1 MNLFKK
7 KILPT
12 DNAKLEVLSKKGGLL
27 EIVSKLKSATK
38 NINTVLTTIAITI
51 IAFSATESYLL
62 CTLLFGAA
70 LVVSHIYH
78 NAIIELTEQG
88 GAWNYAFVAVMFC
101 FAFYLDSNATYKL
114 AESTVTY
121 KAQKTDIN
129 PNRSLFLSRKEEAA
143 KAYADAVS
151 ATTTIDAQMQAI
163 RQKWAAVSVQNQ
175 WTAAQLAKELK
186 PLTNKKTA
194 ILEQAAQN
202 RDNRI
207 ADADN
212 TFRKQEERVNLLND
226 LEASKQEASEEFAA
240 KGGKFISTV
249 LLLIVIFCAY
259 KEKQLNE
266 ECGVIVEYTAKE
278 GGEID
283 GFDAIGYSMSLL
295 FNNIL
300 ISIGNIIMPKKLL
313 VFNGEYKKRNSTNT
327 NTATQTQQVQ
337 TQTQPNT
344 TQNAVTQPNTTQNIA
359 QTQRNVSNTQTQ
371 TQKNTV
377 PMFEYDGTL
386 FTYEKARNYLN
397 TYRNRHYL
405 HYELLKKLI
414 GDVAANNGNTLSYTH
429 GKSNYTFNSID
440 EAEKRMQAELAKYN
454 VKVLGLKEA
463 AEEAGYT
470 VKEGKSKN
478 GNTIFVFYY
487 NGKEL

>member
-27 EIVSKLKSATK
+27 EIVSKLKNATK
-38 NINTVLTTIAITI
+38 NINTILTTIAITI
-51 IAFSATESYLL
+51 IGFSATESYLL

-194 ILEQAAQN
+194 ILEQAAQK

-300 ISIGNIIMPKKLL
+300 ISVGNLILPKKLL
-313 VFNGEYKKRNSTNT
+313 VFDGEYKKRKQEQIFIEQKQDAPSVTEQPKTDEKQKQIVLVMPKTDENLEKTVIQPKTEKTENSRAAAKTEN
-327 NTATQTQQVQ
+327 
-337 TQTQPNT
+337 
-344 TQNAVTQPNTTQNIA
+344 
-359 QTQRNVSNTQTQ
+359 S
-371 TQKNTV
+371 V
-377 PMFEYDGTL
+377 PLIEYEGK
-386 FTYEKARNYLN
+386 TYGYDTIRNYMRIYFGRKK
-397 TYRNRHYL
+397 TDRVE
-405 HYELLKKLI
+405 ELK
-414 GDVAANNGNTLSYTH
+414 
-429 GKSNYTFNSID
+429 
-440 EAEKRMQAELAKYN
+440 Q
-454 VKVLGLKEA
+454 A
-463 AEEAGYT
+463 AETAGYT
-470 VKEGKSKN
+470 VEEGTSKN
-478 GNTIFVFYY
+478 GNTIFIFTY
-487 NGKEL
+487 NGKKL

>member
-51 IAFSATESYLL
+51 IGFSATESYLL

-114 AESTVTY
+114 AENTVTY

-194 ILEQAAQN
+194 ILEQAAQK

-300 ISIGNIIMPKKLL
+300 ISVGNLILPKKLL
-313 VFNGEYKKRNSTNT
+313 VFDGEYKKRKQEQIFIEQKQDAPSVTEQPKTDEKQKQIVLVMPKTDENLEKTVIQPKTEKTENSRAAAKTEN
-327 NTATQTQQVQ
+327 
-337 TQTQPNT
+337 
-344 TQNAVTQPNTTQNIA
+344 
-359 QTQRNVSNTQTQ
+359 S
-371 TQKNTV
+371 V
-377 PMFEYDGTL
+377 PLIEYEGK
-386 FTYEKARNYLN
+386 TYGYDTIRNYMRIYFGRKK
-397 TYRNRHYL
+397 TDRVE
-405 HYELLKKLI
+405 ELK
-414 GDVAANNGNTLSYTH
+414 
-429 GKSNYTFNSID
+429 
-440 EAEKRMQAELAKYN
+440 Q
-454 VKVLGLKEA
+454 A
-463 AEEAGYT
+463 AETAGYT
-470 VKEGKSKN
+470 VEEGTSKN
-478 GNTIFVFYY
+478 GNTIFIFTY
-487 NGKEL
+487 NGKKL

>member
-51 IAFSATESYLL
+51 IGFSATESYLL

-114 AESTVTY
+114 AENTVTY

-194 ILEQAAQN
+194 ILEQAAQK

-212 TFRKQEERVNLLND
+212 TFRKQEERVNSLND
-226 LEASKQEASEEFAA
+226 LETSKQEASEEFAA

-300 ISIGNIIMPKKLL
+300 ISVGNLILPKKLL
-313 VFNGEYKKRNSTNT
+313 VFDGEYKKRKQEQIFIEQKQDAPSVTEQPKTDEKQKQIVLVMPKTDENLEKTVIQPKTEKTENSRAAAKTEN
-327 NTATQTQQVQ
+327 
-337 TQTQPNT
+337 
-344 TQNAVTQPNTTQNIA
+344 
-359 QTQRNVSNTQTQ
+359 S
-371 TQKNTV
+371 V
-377 PMFEYDGTL
+377 PLIEYEGK
-386 FTYEKARNYLN
+386 TYGYDTIRNYMRIYFGRKK
-397 TYRNRHYL
+397 TDRVE
-405 HYELLKKLI
+405 ELK
-414 GDVAANNGNTLSYTH
+414 
-429 GKSNYTFNSID
+429 
-440 EAEKRMQAELAKYN
+440 Q
-454 VKVLGLKEA
+454 A
-463 AEEAGYT
+463 AETAGYT
-470 VKEGKSKN
+470 VEEGTSKN
-478 GNTIFVFYY
+478 GNTIFIFTY
-487 NGKEL
+487 NGKKL